1 MNNSNPNLEGLETD
15 VCDNKVVDSLGI
27 PLCNRSENAED
38 KSTNDN
44 DDDNEIRVKRR
55 KKTLRTTGT
64 SEGRQG

>member
-44 DDDNEIRVKRR
+44 DYDDI
-55 KKTLRTTGT
+55 
-64 SEGRQG
+64 